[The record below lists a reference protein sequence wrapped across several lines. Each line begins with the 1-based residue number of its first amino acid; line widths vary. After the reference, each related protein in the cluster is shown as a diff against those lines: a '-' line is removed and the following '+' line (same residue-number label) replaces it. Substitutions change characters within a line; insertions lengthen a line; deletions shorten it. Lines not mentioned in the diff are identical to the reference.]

1 MSQRRSKL
9 SMNQTEL
16 SGKCSN
22 KKLRTLAL
30 VKTPVLTKSINIGI
44 WIVGTSNQLI
54 IKRSSIETKF
64 TKR

>member
-9 SMNQTEL
+9 SMNLTEL

-22 KKLRTLAL
+22 IKLRTLAL
-30 VKTPVLTKSINIGI
+30 VKTPVLTKSMNIGI

-54 IKRSSIETKF
+54 IRRSSIEIKF
-64 TKR
+64 TKK

>member
-22 KKLRTLAL
+22 KKLRALAL

-44 WIVGTSNQLI
+44 
-54 IKRSSIETKF
+54 
-64 TKR
+64 